1 MGTPEAGEV
10 AGPWYSCQVSRAQG
24 CRGEIADVWGSC
36 GRLHAGGSGVA
47 TRTTTV
53 DAEDCA
59 CGPSDRLAARTRPR
73 HQEGDGRPGLVG
85 GARGQELRG
94 VWLLCGHESNPRVD
108 LWVSPGVEPRN
119 RMSLRS
125 GRR

>member
-53 DAEDCA
+53 DAEGCVWSIGQAGGKDK
-59 CGPSDRLAARTRPR
+59 AATS
-73 HQEGDGRPGLVG
+73 
-85 GARGQELRG
+85 RG
-94 VWLLCGHESNPRVD
+94 
-108 LWVSPGVEPRN
+108 
-119 RMSLRS
+119 
-125 GRR
+125 